1 MKKGWG
7 RLLLGLN
14 LAKYFSSVYSRHTHG
29 PQSLMAVPWH
39 SLCYYIVNDS
49 KTVPWTALFSF
60 EEKYNHLL
68 SKAGL

>member
-1 MKKGWG
+1 MDP
-7 RLLLGLN
+7 
-14 LAKYFSSVYSRHTHG
+14 S
-29 PQSLMAVPWH
+29 PLMAVPWH